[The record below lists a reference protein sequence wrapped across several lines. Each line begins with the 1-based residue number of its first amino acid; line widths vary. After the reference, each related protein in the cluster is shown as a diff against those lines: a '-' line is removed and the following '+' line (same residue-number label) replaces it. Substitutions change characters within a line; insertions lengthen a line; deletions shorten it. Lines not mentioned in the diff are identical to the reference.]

1 MKFDIRIWTKAHLR
15 HLFFSFFELSVFLLK
30 NYKKLKKSKQIFV
43 NTWGFGHSITDSL
56 TFLSAYENSLVISI
70 GHAHNRDRTA
80 ERTLAEKK
88 ILPLQYSNCEEKCK
102 NHIVSLLNRLLRIFL
117 SIGSPKLPTIFFD
130 NRVLMNSIVEK
141 TWLRLDS
148 SSQILASS
156 DSSFANLENAYDE
169 VSSPHFI
176 GHTAALALPSQSL
189 FPDSKKNA
197 NSACSRMSSQIVLL
211 NVRKG
216 NSPHHSVSDYYF
228 PVINYLIKS
237 NFSVLI
243 TGDSRYILEN
253 PRFQEIGQ
261 KDSILNLSTDADTNK
276 EVQLKFIQ
284 DSLFA
289 VGDQGGTWSL
299 FHAFHKRGLLIN
311 SIPISHLQFGVMT
324 LPRVWF
330 DASGSEIENSRDIF
344 GDLFHRN
351 KSKQVDKGA
360 SIFPIKG
367 NTLMDILLSL
377 EDYIESNL
385 FLREPK
391 IDPRVLKVTSHKNF
405 FRFAQHSGYSDIYL
419 RRLKW

>member
-1 MKFDIRIWTKAHLR
+1 MKFEIFIWAKVHLR
-15 HLFFSFFELSVFLLK
+15 HLFFSLSQLSIFLLK
-30 NYKKLKKSKQIFV
+30 HHKELKQSKQIFV

-56 TFLSAYENSLVISI
+56 TFLNAYENGIVISI
-70 GHAHNRDRTA
+70 GHEHNRNRAA
-80 ERTLAEKK
+80 ERSLAEKK
-88 ILPLQYSNCEEKCK
+88 ILPLQYPNCEEECK
-102 NHIVSLLNRLLRIFL
+102 NHIVSILNRLLRFFVSL
-117 SIGSPKLPTIFFD
+117 GSPKHPTLFFD
-130 NRVLMNSIVEK
+130 NRVLMNSIIK
-141 TWLRLDS
+141 NSWIKLDS
-148 SSQILASS
+148 NSQILAHC
-156 DSSFANLENAYDE
+156 DTSFANLENAYNE
-169 VSSPHFI
+169 VNSPHFI
-176 GHTAALALPSQSL
+176 GHTAALALPSRSF
-189 FPDSKKNA
+189 FPDSKKSTK
-197 NSACSRMSSQIVLL
+197 SAYYRMSPPIVLL

-228 PVINYLIKS
+228 PVLNYLIAS

-261 KDSILNLSTDADTNK
+261 KDSILNLSTDADTSK
-276 EVQLKFIQ
+276 EVQLRFIQ

-299 FHAFHKRGLLIN
+299 LHAFHKRGLLID
-311 SIPISHLQFGVMT
+311 SIPISHLQFGVVA

-330 DASGSEIENSRDIF
+330 DASDCEIENSRVIF

-351 KSKQVDKGA
+351 KSKKMDKGA

-377 EDYIESNL
+377 EDYIDSNL
-385 FLREPK
+385 FLSDPK
-391 IDPRVLKVTSHKNF
+391 IDSRVLEVTSHKDF
-405 FRFAQHSGYSDIYL
+405 FRFTQHSGYSDIYL